1 MSKHNVLFPAIFIAI
16 AVAAIIATASV
27 SAQSTTDDSPLSSLP
42 VSIFIDHAMSAHEQ
56 DIKDRMLDY
65 ELNHTTSE
73 SARANI
79 VKERSDEL
87 NAVALDQQ
95 AFLEVL
101 KNDTSRGLIPG
112 DRLNAMLNVTK
123 NSIKRI
129 SISSEHL
136 QEKAQ
141 KIKGHDASRT
151 VDPLNMNIN
160 TASSLADNITSGNA
174 NKGIG
179 TQDMPPKHPDN
190 PKNNK

>member
-1 MSKHNVLFPAIFIAI
+1 MSKHNVLFPAIIIAI

-27 SAQSTTDDSPLSSLP
+27 SAQSTTDNSSLGSLP
-42 VSIFIDHAMSAHEQ
+42 ISIFIDHAMSAHEQ

-136 QEKAQ
+136 QEKSQ
-141 KIKGHDASRT
+141 KIKGHET
-151 VDPLNMNIN
+151 LENPLIVNIN
-160 TASSLADNITSGNA
+160 TASLLADNISSGIEY
-174 NKGIG
+174 KGIG
-179 TQDMPPKHPDN
+179 TQNMPPKHPDS